1 MLDAKEVNLEEESS
15 RFRKLTGFSRKLQLA
30 MGILTPLT
38 GVAFILNVPY
48 YINGVSLHPQ
58 QFLGLML
65 SFVLTYIYLAAPF
78 KKGHTN
84 QSVPWFDWLFIGIS
98 VCGGLYVAF
107 FYDQLLM
114 SIGVVDPV
122 TVAIGSSL
130 ILAILE
136 ATRRLTGW
144 PLLIIIAVFALY
156 GRYGY
161 LLPGFLAAREITW
174 PRLINQLYLG
184 SEFVFGTA
192 LQIAGMVV
200 LAFVLFGQFLFG
212 TGGASFLLNVAQA
225 GMGRY
230 RGGPAKIAIV
240 ASALF
245 GTLSG
250 NAVGNVAAIGV
261 VTIPLMKR
269 TGYPAYFSGA
279 VEAVSSTGGTIMPP
293 VMGAAAFIMAQFLG
307 LPYYQVALVAAIP
320 AVLYYLGQFIQVDLR
335 AAKEG
340 MKGIPKEELP
350 TWKNTLKTGWVYIAP
365 VIVLIYALFGLGLRA
380 ELAAMYSLGSLML
393 VALISPST
401 RNYWKKIPKMLED
414 TTVGMLEISV
424 VCAAAGLVIG
434 VMSYTGLGLS
444 FSRLLT
450 ELGGGNL
457 LLLAFLTAIASTIL
471 GMGMPVTATY
481 LFLSVLAAPAMV
493 KMGVEPLLAHL
504 FVFYFGAYSF
514 LTPPVCLAVYAA
526 ASIAK
531 APMFKTAVQALKLA
545 SAGYIVPFIFLY
557 KPATVFMGQPLEVAF
572 SIIDGLLAV
581 FALAVAAE
589 NYFRRPLKV
598 VERILY
604 LVSSLAF
611 FVPGWESRIVALVLL
626 VLLLAFNYFYK
637 TSNSI
642 TEADSITPADSVT
655 KA

>member
-1 MLDAKEVNLEEESS
+1 MLDAKDVNLEEESS
-15 RFRKLTGFSRKLQLA
+15 RFRALRGFCRKLQIA

-48 YINGVSLHPQ
+48 YINGVSFHPQ

-65 SFVLTYIYLAAPF
+65 SFILAYIYLAVPV
-78 KKGHTN
+78 KKGKTDP
-84 QSVPWFDWLFIGIS
+84 SVPWYDWVLLAAG

-107 FYDQLLM
+107 FYDRLLLL
-114 SIGVVDPV
+114 IGVVDPV
-122 TVAIGSSL
+122 TVTIGSAL

-161 LLPGFLAAREITW
+161 LLPGFLATKEVSW

-184 SEFVFGTA
+184 SEFIFGTA

-212 TGGASFLLNVAQA
+212 TGGASFLLNIAQA
-225 GMGRY
+225 AMGKY

-269 TGYPAYFSGA
+269 TGYPGYFSGA

-293 VMGAAAFIMAQFLG
+293 VMGAAAFIMAQLLG
-307 LPYYQVALVAAIP
+307 IPYYQVALVAAVP
-320 AVLYYLGQFIQVDLR
+320 AVLYYLGEFIQVDLR

-340 MKGIPKEELP
+340 MKGIPREELP
-350 TWKNTLKTGWVYIAP
+350 SWKKTLQTGWVYIAP
-365 VIVLIYALFGLGLRA
+365 VVVLIYALFGLGLRA
-380 ELAAMYSLGSLML
+380 ELAAMYSLGALLL

-401 RNYWKKIPKMLED
+401 RNYWKKIPKLLED
-414 TTVGMLEISV
+414 TTIGMLEIAV

-434 VMSYTGLGLS
+434 VMSYSGLGLS

-457 LLLAFLTAIASTIL
+457 LLLALLTAVASTIL

-493 KMGVEPLLAHL
+493 KLGVEPLLAHM

-531 APMFKTAVQALKLA
+531 APMFKTAVQSLKLA
-545 SAGYIVPFIFLY
+545 GAGYIVPFIFLY
-557 KPATVFMGQPLEVAF
+557 KPATVFMGSPLEIGL
-572 SIIDGLLAV
+572 SIADALLAV
-581 FALAVAAE
+581 FALAIAAE
-589 NYFRRPLKV
+589 NYFRRPLQV

-604 LVSSLAF
+604 LVTSMAF
-611 FVPGWESRIVALVLL
+611 FVPGWTSRIVALVLL
-626 VLLLAFNYFYK
+626 ALLMGYNYYK
-637 TSNSI
+637 TATAI
-642 TEADSITPADSVT
+642 TENPDVSVN
-655 KA
+655 